1 VRIGLAGRFF
11 RSLAPAGMARG
22 LRTRHPATKLFGAQA
37 LSLNGIMSSALTALQ
52 ANQSALSVVSNNVSN
67 VNTPGYARRTVDFQT
82 LSAGGQLA
90 GVDIASVQR
99 VVDQFLN
106 QEVLSAQSSSSLYGA
121 QSDVYDQVNALLG
134 SPGDGTSLS
143 SQLTDVSTALGQAAL
158 SPTSS
163 ASQLGVLNSLQGLA
177 NTVSSL
183 SSSLSNLQSQTDS
196 QVASQIGSANDLIQQ
211 IYQLNSQIATA
222 DAGGDTS
229 SALLDQRDE
238 AVQNLSQLMD
248 VRTTQMSNG
257 TVAVMTT
264 DGTSLVG
271 NTYAQLS
278 YSASDTPGVYQPVM
292 LQNIDPATG
301 QAIGQAQALDPHLS
315 GGSLTGLIGMRDG
328 PLADLQNELGSFAQ
342 GLAQS
347 FNAQNNANA
356 AFPPPTTLSGRDTGL
371 LSSDALNFSGQT
383 TIAITD
389 DNGVK
394 QHTIAVD
401 FDAGTISVDGGAAS
415 SFTPT
420 IGGFT
425 SALNSALGANGSA
438 SFANGQLTI
447 SATGTNGVVIQDDA
461 STPSSRGGMGFSQFF
476 GLNDLFQSA
485 GPSTYATGLS
495 ASDAAGLNNGGE
507 IDLQLKGADGS
518 IVKQAS
524 VAVTPSMTIGQVVS
538 ALNTAMGGTESFTLN
553 SDGSITTA
561 PSANY
566 SGAQLQV
573 TNDTTQRGTTGIS
586 FTDLFGGS
594 NALAAQAQGFAVNP
608 AIVSD
613 PSRLAFATPDV
624 SSDQV
629 VGGGDS
635 SGLQALQTLATATQN
650 FAPAGDLGSQTC
662 SLGDYAASFYQDIAT
677 LSSTATS
684 NQTAQNDRL
693 TEAQTR
699 QSNESGVNLDEELS
713 NMMIYQQAYSAG
725 ARMLTTADQLYQ
737 ALLQIQ

>member
-1 VRIGLAGRFF
+1 
-11 RSLAPAGMARG
+11 M
-22 LRTRHPATKLFGAQA
+22 
-37 LSLNGIMSSALTALQ
+37 SLNGIMSSALTALQ

-121 QSDVYDQVNALLG
+121 QSDLYDQVNALLG
-134 SPGDGTSLS
+134 SPGDGTSLN

-177 NTVSSL
+177 NTVSTL

-196 QVASQIGSANDLIQQ
+196 QVASQIGSANALIQQ

-238 AVQNLSQLMD
+238 ALQNLSQLMD
-248 VRTTQMSNG
+248 VRTTQQSNG
-257 TVAVMTT
+257 TVTVTTT

-278 YSASDTPGVYQPVM
+278 YSASNTPGVYQPVTI
-292 LQNIDPATG
+292 QNIDPSTG
-301 QAIGQAQALDPHLS
+301 QAIGQPAALDPHLS
-315 GGSLTGLIGMRDG
+315 GGSLAGLIGMRDG
-328 PLADLQNELGSFAQ
+328 QLADLQNELGSFAQ
-342 GLAQS
+342 SLSQS
-347 FNAQNNANA
+347 FNAQSNANA
-356 AFPPPTTLSGRDTGL
+356 AFPPPTTLSGRNTGL
-371 LSSDALNFSGQT
+371 LAGDALNFSGQT

-420 IGGFT
+420 VGGFT

-461 STPSSRGGMGFSQFF
+461 GNPSSRGGTGFSQFF
-476 GLNDLFQSA
+476 GLNDIFQSA
-485 GPSTYATGLS
+485 GPSTFATGLS
-495 ASDAAGLNNGGE
+495 AGDAAGLNNGGE

-518 IVKQAS
+518 MVKQAS
-524 VAVTPSMTIGQVVS
+524 VAVNASMTVGQVVS
-538 ALNTAMGGTESFTLN
+538 ALNTAMGGAESFTLN
-553 SDGSITTA
+553 SDGSITTT
-561 PSANY
+561 PSASY

-586 FTDLFGGS
+586 FTDLFGIGS
-594 NALAAQAQGFAVNP
+594 IALANQAQGFAVNP
-608 AIVSD
+608 ALVAD

-629 VGGGDS
+629 VGSDDS

-650 FAPAGDLGSQTC
+650 FAPAGNLGSQTC
-662 SLGDYAASFYQDIAT
+662 SLGDYAAAFYQDIAT
-677 LSSTATS
+677 QSSTATS

-699 QSNESGVNLDEELS
+699 QSDESGVNLDEELS

-737 ALLQIQ
+737 TLLAIQ